1 VERVAELIE
10 PQHPTLSMRTQCK
23 LLGIARSS
31 VSYQPVQ
38 KDPENTR
45 VKRLLDELY
54 LQDPC
59 LGTRRLVTVLEREHS
74 MVINRKRIQRLRQE
88 MGMEA
93 IYCKPRTTIVDK
105 AHQTYPYLLRKR
117 AITKADQVWCADITY
132 VPMGKGSA
140 YLCAVMDYP
149 SFLRLRSQASQKGC
163 RSSRQG
169 GGIHAAS

>member
-1 VERVAELIE
+1 VERAAELIE

-38 KDPENTR
+38 KRPENKR
-45 VKRLLDELY
+45 VKRILDELY

-88 MGMEA
+88 MGIEA
-93 IYCKPRTTIVDK
+93 IYCKPRTSIADK
-105 AHQTYPYLLRKR
+105 AHQTYPYLLRER

-149 SFLRLRSQASQKGC
+149 SFLRLCS
-163 RSSRQG
+163 
-169 GGIHAAS
+169 